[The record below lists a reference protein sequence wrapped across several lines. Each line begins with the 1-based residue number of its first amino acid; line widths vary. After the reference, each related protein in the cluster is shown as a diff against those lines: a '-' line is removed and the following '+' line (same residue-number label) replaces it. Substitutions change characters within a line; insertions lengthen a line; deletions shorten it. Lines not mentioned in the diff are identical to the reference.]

1 MAGRKAKTGGKARGG
16 QAKAKAHSPEHAA
29 DLEARRQKKAA
40 EREAKKAQWS
50 QDKAKA
56 EAEIKAADRRKVR
69 QEAAAKGRP
78 TIYTRELADAIL
90 ESIAVEGMTA
100 REACKKH
107 GLVYATFSSWI
118 ADNRDGLCER
128 WMRIKRLRV
137 IEMADEIISIA
148 DDASRDFVKTEE
160 GFAWD
165 REHIQRSKLRVEV
178 RQWTMQRLVREHF
191 GDKVA
196 ITGGGP
202 EDAPV
207 KFAPDLAS
215 MSDDDLKALA
225 RLHSAM
231 AGAT

>member
-16 QAKAKAHSPEHAA
+16 QEKAKAHSPEHAA
-29 DLEARRQKKAA
+29 DLEARRKAKAA
-40 EREAKKAQWS
+40 EREAKKAGWS

-56 EAEIKAADRRKVR
+56 EAEMKAEALRKAR
-69 QEAAAKGRP
+69 EEDKTGRP

-90 ESIAVEGMTA
+90 ESIAHEGMTA

-137 IEMADEIISIA
+137 FEMLDEAIRIA
-148 DDASRDFVKTEE
+148 DDASRDIQTDDEGREFVN
-160 GFAWD
+160 
-165 REHIQRSKLRVEV
+165 RENIQRSKLRVEV

>member
-16 QAKAKAHSPEHAA
+16 QEKAKAHSPEHAA
-29 DLEARRQKKAA
+29 DLEARRKAKAA
-40 EREAKKAQWS
+40 EREAKKAGWS

-56 EAEIKAADRRKVR
+56 EAEMKAEARRKAR
-69 QEAAAKGRP
+69 EEDKTGRP

-90 ESIAVEGMTA
+90 ESIAHEGMTA

-118 ADNRDGLCER
+118 GDNRDGLCER

-137 IEMADEIISIA
+137 FEMLDEMVLIA
-148 DDASRDFVKTEE
+148 DDSSRDFVKTEE
-160 GFAWD
+160 GLALD

>member
-16 QAKAKAHSPEHAA
+16 PAKAKAHSPDHAA
-29 DLEARRQKKAA
+29 DLEARRKAKAA
-40 EREAKKAQWS
+40 EREAKKAGWS
-50 QDKAKA
+50 QERAKA
-56 EAEIKAADRRKVR
+56 EAEMKAADRRRVK

-90 ESIAVEGMTA
+90 ESIAHEGMTA
-100 REACKKH
+100 REACKTH
-107 GLVYATFSSWI
+107 GIVYATFSSWI

-137 IEMADEIISIA
+137 FEMLDEAIRIA
-148 DDASRDFVKTEE
+148 DDASGDLVETEE
-160 GFAWD
+160 GFALN
-165 REHIQRSKLRVEV
+165 RENIQRSKLRVEV
-178 RQWTMQRLVREHF
+178 RQWTMQRLLREHF